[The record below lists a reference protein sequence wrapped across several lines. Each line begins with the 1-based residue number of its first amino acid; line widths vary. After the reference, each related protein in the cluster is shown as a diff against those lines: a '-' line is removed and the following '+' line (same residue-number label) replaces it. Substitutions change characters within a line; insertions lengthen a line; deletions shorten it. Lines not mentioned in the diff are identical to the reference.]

1 MQPVWC
7 AEAQCLDSEMS
18 KMFITTKT
26 IVSFHPVDEYE
37 KILTFKE
44 QNDMNEWKE
53 YISTVSTTFIR
64 EETVEVK

>member
-1 MQPVWC
+1 M
-7 AEAQCLDSEMS
+7 SE
-18 KMFITTKT
+18 MFITNKT

-44 QNDMNEWKE
+44 QNNMDEWKE
-53 YISTVSTTFIR
+53 YVSTVSTTFIR

>member
-1 MQPVWC
+1 
-7 AEAQCLDSEMS
+7 MS
-18 KMFITTKT
+18 QMFITTKT

-37 KILTFKE
+37 KILTFKK

-53 YISTVSTTFIR
+53 YISTVFTTFIR